1 RLVHRRRARRVAE
14 RPTAGPGGEGRPAVF
29 GHLAD
34 ARLAP
39 VADARRERREQPRLL
54 VEVER
59 HAAVGGIAEVQW
71 LELALEDVF
80 GERATRH
87 LPRRT
92 LERHG
97 TRRRAESDIV
107 QRLGPT
113 GIGQA
118 HVGGAG
124 GLVGAHLLLD
134 RAVARIV
141 LDVREPLVEG
151 EKRPQ
156 RERGAGWPRAAVAR
170 VRPDAL
176 V

>member
-1 RLVHRRRARRVAE
+1 VA
-14 RPTAGPGGEGRPAVF
+14 
-29 GHLAD
+29 
-34 ARLAP
+34 
-39 VADARRERREQPRLL
+39 
-54 VEVER
+54 
-59 HAAVGGIAEVQW
+59 
-71 LELALEDVF
+71 ELALEDVF

-107 QRLGPT
+107 QRLGRT

-141 LDVREPLVEG
+141 SMFVSH
-151 EKRPQ
+151 
-156 RERGAGWPRAAVAR
+156 WSR
-170 VRPDAL
+170 VRNDRSVSAAPGVPAPPL
-176 V
+176 PVYAQMSWLSWSPCCVSSRLRTAHARQFMWMSPLGF